1 MTATRLRAAKATLAV
16 ACLVAALPLISAARR
31 QGGDPLPSWN
41 EVASKKAIVA
51 FVGRVTREG
60 GPDFV
65 PVPARI
71 AVFDNDGTL
80 WSEQPIYFQVAFAFD
95 RVKALAPAASRV
107 EGHTAVQ
114 GRARRRHAR
123 PSPPAARRASWRSWP

>member
-1 MTATRLRAAKATLAV
+1 MAV
-16 ACLVAALPLISAARR
+16 ACLVAALPVISASRR
-31 QGGDPLPSWN
+31 QGNDPLRSWN
-41 EVASKKAIVA
+41 DGAAKKAIVT
-51 FVGRVTREG
+51 FVDRVTREG

-95 RVKALAPAASRV
+95 RVKALAPQHPDWKDRQPSRACSR
-107 EGHTAVQ
+107 ET
-114 GRARRRHAR
+114 
-123 PSPPAARRASWRSWP
+123 